1 MAVYDDD
8 SNGNDKDNN
17 DTHQGLILVR
27 EGKYSVADNNKN
39 NYDNINNKNK
49 RFHFMMLGTLGRGG
63 GEEGGRWGGDGSVIL
78 TTRAYSGGDGGGDV
92 R

>member
-27 EGKYSVADNNKN
+27 EGKYSVADNNNN
-39 NYDNINNKNK
+39 NYNINNKNK
-49 RFHFMMLGTLGRGG
+49 RFHFMMLGALGQGG
-63 GEEGGRWGGDGSVIL
+63 GRKVAGGVV
-78 TTRAYSGGDGGGDV
+78 TAA
-92 R
+92 